1 MAVSDS
7 DLEHIRRAF
16 LNFNERYDMMRD
28 GSFAGW
34 YEEFYAPDGVI
45 EHVDNFPAPGR
56 YVGLAGYTEYFQQSY
71 STYRDVAWRID
82 GIEAVGDR
90 VLALVRVSGKPLD
103 DDVTLEIDLGIT
115 YELRD
120 GKIAYAR
127 VYVGH
132 ARARDAARS
141 GG

>member
-1 MAVSDS
+1 VAVSDS

-16 LNFNERYDMMRD
+16 LNFNDRYDMMR
-28 GSFAGW
+28 GGGFASW
-34 YEEFYAPDGVI
+34 YEEFYVADGVI
-45 EHVDNFPAPGR
+45 EHVDNFPTPGR
-56 YVGLAGYTEYFQQSY
+56 YVGLAGYTEYFEQSY
-71 STYRDVAWRID
+71 GSYRDVAWRID

-90 VLALVRVSGKPLD
+90 VLALVRVSGKPQD
-103 DDVTLEIDLGIT
+103 EDVKLEIDLGIT
-115 YELRD
+115 YEMRD
-120 GKIAYAR
+120 GKIGHAR